1 MKFSLKFFTL
11 CLTLLLVLL
20 PLISCQSASTGNVGT
35 TESSSNATTAMTT
48 ATPTT
53 APLPEGVE
61 PLETPLVLCTA
72 KESMITVTRPVTSQ
86 DAITNLVQT
95 LLEAPKALGA
105 RQLQLK
111 WSTDRSDPKGAELLL
126 GYTNRPETKE
136 VLASIGLD
144 DYAIVRRGEHIVVAA
159 HSASR
164 LTEAVEFLC
173 SHLLRVGKDSNGE
186 PVLLYLGDY
195 TFVSEKQNFL
205 FTESNP
211 LSAYS
216 IVYKSSSPALT
227 QAAQAL
233 QSALQE
239 AYGVTLPLVDDSTA
253 EVEQEILIG
262 NVNRPLAKEQLGNKD
277 ASYALS
283 SVLVSDGKKLLIGS
297 VTDSM
302 TRSAVQN
309 FCEDYIVDL
318 FSNTLILES
327 DIQIIGT
334 AHRFTEAV
342 ELTEGADLRIMSFN
356 VLCELWDAKAT
367 DVESRM
373 AIVMATLLSYSP
385 DVVGLQEI
393 SDKCYQSLTP
403 LFEGNYAFVDTK
415 TERGLTNFS
424 PLAYNVEK
432 VTLLE
437 HGVKTL
443 ASGNNPSLRVIS
455 WGYFERKSDGAR
467 FVVANTHWDLTRMP
481 ESRTKQAIEMG
492 DFMVA
497 MRAKYNCPVITTG
510 DYNTQEYQE
519 QFQTYLDH
527 SQLLDAGLTAQVV
540 NRNYKSTHTLFAEPT
555 ETPDVRAIDHVFYS
569 PDIEALFYNMLVD
582 KILLDASD
590 HFPVYTDFKLN

>member
-1 MKFSLKFFTL
+1 MKPSIRFCTL
-11 CLTLLLVLL
+11 CLTILLVLL
-20 PLISCQSASTGNVGT
+20 LLCACQRASTGDIGT
-35 TESSSNATTAMTT
+35 TESNSDATVAITT

-53 APLPEGVE
+53 EPLPEGVE
-61 PLETPLVLCTA
+61 PLEVPLVLCNT
-72 KESMITVTRPVTSQ
+72 KESFITVTRPVTSQ

-95 LLEAPKALGA
+95 LLEAPKTLGA
-105 RQLQLK
+105 GRLQLK
-111 WSTDRSDPKGAELLL
+111 WSTDRTDPKGSEILI
-126 GYTNRPETKE
+126 GNTNRPETKE

-164 LTEAVEFLC
+164 LAEAVEFLC
-173 SHLLRVGKDSNGE
+173 SNLLRIGKDSNSE
-186 PVLLYLGDY
+186 PVLLYVGDY

-216 IVYKSSSPALT
+216 IVYKSSSQALT
-227 QAAQAL
+227 QAAQTL

-239 AYGVTLPLVDDSTA
+239 TYGVTLPLVDDSAT
-253 EVEQEILIG
+253 EVEREILIG
-262 NVNRPLAKEQLGNKD
+262 NVNRPLAKEHFSGKD
-277 ASYALS
+277 AADALS

-297 VTDSM
+297 ITDTM
-302 TRSAVQN
+302 TRSAVNN
-309 FCEDYIVDL
+309 FCEDYIADL

-327 DIQIIGT
+327 DIQIVGT
-334 AHRFTEAV
+334 AHHFTEAV
-342 ELTEGADLRIMSFN
+342 ERTEGSDLRIMSFN
-356 VLCELWDAKAT
+356 VLCELWDAKAK

-373 AIVMATLLSYSP
+373 TIVMATLLAYSP
-385 DVVGLQEI
+385 EVVGLQEM

-424 PLAYNVEK
+424 PLAYNVDK

-437 HGVKTL
+437 HGVQTL
-443 ASGNNPSLRVIS
+443 ASGNNPKLRVIS

-467 FVVANTHWDLTRMP
+467 FIVANTHWDLTSMP

-492 DFMVA
+492 DFMVE
-497 MRAKYNCPVITTG
+497 MRAKYNCPAITVG
-510 DYNTQEYQE
+510 DYNTQDYQE

-527 SQLLDAGLTAQVV
+527 SQLLDAGLTAQVI
-540 NRNYKSTHTLFAEPT
+540 NRNYRSTHGLFEEPT
-555 ETPDVRAIDHVFYS
+555 ETPDIKAIDHVFYS
-569 PDIEALFYNMLVD
+569 SDVEALFYNMLVD

-590 HFPVYTDFKLN
+590 HFPVYADLKLN